1 METKVTSATG
11 KDGRDTDAAVEAMAQ
26 AHDEWRRAVLQ
37 ASLQRFPHRKPGFNT
52 LSGIPIN
59 DLYTPADLGHQ
70 DFARDIGFPG
80 QYPYT
85 RGVHATM
92 YRGRLWTIRQVAGF
106 GSAEDTNQRYK
117 YLLAHGET
125 GLSTD
130 FDLPTLLGRDSDH
143 PLARAEVG
151 KIGVAIDTL
160 RDAHILWDGIPLGE
174 VSTSMTITSPAFVL
188 TAMYEA
194 TAAAQGVSA
203 DRVTGTAQADIL
215 KEYTAQ
221 NEYIF
226 PPEPSVRLVVDLMEY
241 CARRLPRFNPVSVS
255 GYHIREAGATAAQEL
270 AFTLADGYTYAKAA
284 VDRGLDVDALPPRIS
299 FFFDVHID
307 FFEEIA
313 KLRAARRIWARMMRE
328 KLGARDPRSWMLR
341 MHCQTAGVSL
351 TAQQVE
357 NNIVRT
363 TVEALAAVLGGTQSL
378 HTNSMDE
385 AFQIPSE
392 KAIKIAVRTQQ
403 ILAHET
409 GAADVVDPLA
419 GSYYVESLTD
429 RLEEEAMS
437 LMNEIERRGGMVA
450 CIEAGF
456 IQKQIANSAAD
467 FQRAVEAGEQIIVG
481 MNAYAEEERGELSDD
496 LFFQVDPA
504 TTERQV
510 ARLRQVRAERSGAD
524 VSRALSELK
533 QAAKD
538 GRNIMPSVRDAV
550 TAYAT
555 IGEICDIMRE
565 VFGEYKA
572 LPVF

>member
-1 METKVTSATG
+1 
-11 KDGRDTDAAVEAMAQ
+11 
-26 AHDEWRRAVLQ
+26 
-37 ASLQRFPHRKPGFNT
+37 
-52 LSGIPIN
+52 
-59 DLYTPADLGHQ
+59 
-70 DFARDIGFPG
+70 
-80 QYPYT
+80 
-85 RGVHATM
+85 
-92 YRGRLWTIRQVAGF
+92 
-106 GSAEDTNQRYK
+106 
-117 YLLAHGET
+117 
-125 GLSTD
+125 
-130 FDLPTLLGRDSDH
+130 
-143 PLARAEVG
+143 LARAEVG

-194 TAAAQGVSA
+194 TAAAQGVPA

-419 GSYYVESLTD
+419 GSYYVESLTN
-429 RLEEEAMS
+429 RIEEEAWS

-467 FQRAVEAGEQIIVG
+467 FQRAVEAGEQTIVG
-481 MNAYAEEERGELSDD
+481 MNAYAEEESGELSDD

-504 TTERQV
+504 TTERQI

-533 QAAKD
+533 QAAKN
-538 GRNIMPSVRDAV
+538 GRNIMPSVTDAV
-550 TAYAT
+550 TAYAS
-555 IGEICDIMRE
+555 IGEICDVLRE

>member
-1 METKVTSATG
+1 V
-11 KDGRDTDAAVEAMAQ
+11 KDDSREDAIAPAVE
-26 AHDEWRRAVLQ
+26 EWRHTTLP
-37 ASLQRFPHRKPGFNT
+37 ASLRRFPARQPRFAT

-59 DLYTPADLGHQ
+59 DVYTPDDLRDQ
-70 DFARDIGFPG
+70 DYLRDVSLPG

-106 GSAEDTNQRYK
+106 GTAEDTNRRYK

-143 PLARAEVG
+143 PLAMAEVG

-160 RDAHILWDGIPLGE
+160 RDAELLWDGIPLGE

-188 TAMYEA
+188 TAMYQA
-194 TAAAQGVSA
+194 TAAKQGVSA
-203 DRVTGTAQADIL
+203 DRVTGTAQTDIL

-284 VDRGLDVDALPPRIS
+284 VDRGLDIDALAPRIS

-313 KLRAARRIWARMMRE
+313 KLRAARRIWARLMRE

-341 MHCQTAGVSL
+341 THCQTAGVSL

-403 ILAHET
+403 ILAAET
-409 GAADVVDPLA
+409 GVADVVDPLA
-419 GSYYVESLTD
+419 GSYYVESLTN
-429 RLEEEAMS
+429 RLEEEAWA
-437 LMNEIERRGGMVA
+437 LITEIERRGGMVA
-450 CIEAGF
+450 CIEEGF
-456 IQKQIANSAAD
+456 IQRQIANSAAD
-467 FQRAVEAGEQIIVG
+467 FQRAVEMGEQTIIGV
-481 MNAYAEEERGELSDD
+481 NAYVEEENGELGED
-496 LFFQVDPA
+496 LFFEVDPA
-504 TTERQV
+504 AVERQI
-510 ARLRQVRAERSGAD
+510 ARLSRVRAERNSAEVG
-524 VSRALSELK
+524 RALKELK
-533 QAAKD
+533 RAAEQ
-538 GRNIMPSVRDAV
+538 GRNIMPHVYDAV
-550 TAYAT
+550 RAYSS
-555 IGEICDIMRE
+555 IGEICDVLRE
-565 VFGEYKA
+565 VFGEYRA
-572 LPVF
+572 LPIF